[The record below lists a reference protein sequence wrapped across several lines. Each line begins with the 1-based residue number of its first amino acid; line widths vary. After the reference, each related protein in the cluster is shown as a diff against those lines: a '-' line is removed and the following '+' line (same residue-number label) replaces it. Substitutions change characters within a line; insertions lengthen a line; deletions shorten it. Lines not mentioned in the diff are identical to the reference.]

1 MNMVHLTA
9 VPEQRRDRSKQQ
21 KRERILAAA
30 ARVLDNHGLDGFA
43 VKSVAEEADVSV
55 GTLFNYFASKTA
67 VLVALR
73 AHAVDTLRASYTNA
87 QPILETFLDD
97 EGVDAD
103 LRTLIPLCAFGGF
116 WAAASVVLADEFHLQ
131 RALLSEP
138 IDYRSTD
145 ELRQALPVV
154 LRILE
159 PPSSLLDHAVTR
171 DLLEPHDNR
180 ERALLWIAALNGVLL
195 LDQLAAVDRHLFRA
209 PHLAEMVTI
218 DLLVGWGADRADVEV
233 ATSHVRKLAA
243 VAPLAPRPDGPGYRG
258 PAT

>member
-1 MNMVHLTA
+1 MIHLVA
-9 VPEQRRDRSKQQ
+9 VPEQRRERSKQQ

-30 ARVLDNHGLDGFA
+30 ARVLDDQGLRGFA
-43 VKSVAEEADVSV
+43 VKAVADEADVSV
-55 GTLFNYFASKTA
+55 GTVYNYFASKTA
-67 VLVALR
+67 LLVALR
-73 AHAVDTLRASYTNA
+73 AHAIDTLRASYTNA
-87 QPILETFLDD
+87 QPVLDAFLDD
-97 EGVDAD
+97 EGLASD
-103 LRTLIPLCAFGGF
+103 LRALVPLCAFGGF

-138 IDYRSTD
+138 IDFRSTD

-154 LRILE
+154 LRLLE
-159 PPSSLLDHAVTR
+159 LPSSLLDRAVKLE
-171 DLLEPHDNR
+171 LLEPHDNR
-180 ERALLWIAALNGVLL
+180 ERALVWVAALNGVLL